1 MFKLCA
7 VIIATIILFFTLPS
21 STAGQVVID
30 GKEIDSFIEQEM
42 QISRIPGLALAI
54 VYNGEPVYLK
64 GYGTAGTSGPATAQT
79 PFIIGSVSKSF
90 TALAAM
96 QLVEEG
102 KLDLDRPVQDY
113 LPWFTMAG
121 EHDPGDIT
129 VRHLLVQTS
138 GIPNAAG
145 VTSLARSS
153 IKTTEEELRALS
165 EVHLASKPGH
175 SYIYSNANYN
185 ILGHL
190 IDRVSES
197 GYVHHV
203 RENIFEPLGMKNSY
217 LSRIEGLDAGM
228 SDGYTKVLGFPLAGE
243 VQYLDNSLAAGFI
256 ISSAEDMCHYLLMHL
271 NGGSYK
277 GNTILTDVGLAELYR
292 PGNVVEGDSVYA
304 MGLVVTED
312 RDSTLVMHDGATQ
325 GFNSGLVFSPEE
337 QWGVVVLTNVGTMIE
352 LPAMPLATGVADM
365 IRGSNPDTGSQ
376 TSRSY
381 YLIGLAIM
389 FALLILAIRSII
401 LLPRKWKERI
411 KENPPQGFL
420 PVVIRLV
427 LPLVLEVAVPL
438 AVFLI
443 IPAGAG
449 FPVWRLLGLYHP
461 DLVWGLLILSGLLLV
476 KVFLRLAL
484 YFKNK
489 PTYRVG

>member
-1 MFKLCA
+1 MFNLCTG
-7 VIIATIILFFTLPS
+7 IITAIILILALPS
-21 STAGQVVID
+21 SSSGQVVID
-30 GKEIDSFIEQEM
+30 GPEIDSFIEQEM
-42 QISRIPGLALAI
+42 QVSRIPGLALAV

-64 GYGTAGTSGPATAQT
+64 GYGTAGSSGPVTART

-90 TALAAM
+90 TALAVM

-102 KLDLDRPVQDY
+102 RLELDRPVKDY

-121 EHDPGDIT
+121 NYDAGEIT

-145 VTSLARSS
+145 VTSLERSS
-153 IKTTEEELRALS
+153 IKTAEEELRALS
-165 EVHLASKPGH
+165 EIPLADRPGH

-185 ILGHL
+185 ILGYL
-190 IDRVSES
+190 VDKVSEN

-203 RENIFEPLGMKNSY
+203 RENIFEPLEMENSY
-217 LSRIEGLDAGM
+217 LSRSDGLEAGM
-228 SDGYTKVLGFPLAGE
+228 SDGHTKVLGFPLAGE

-256 ISSAEDMCHYLLMHL
+256 ISSAEDMSRYLLMHL
-271 NGGSYK
+271 EGGSCE
-277 GNTILTDVGLAELYR
+277 GNTILPGAAMSELYS
-292 PGNVVEGDSVYA
+292 PGNVAEGESVYA
-304 MGLVVTED
+304 MGLVVTD
-312 RDSTLVMHDGATQ
+312 DQGRTLVMHDGATE

-352 LPAMPLATGVADM
+352 LPAMPLAKGVADL
-365 IRGSNPDTGSQ
+365 IRGNNPNTGSQ
-376 TSRSY
+376 TSRNY
-381 YLIGLAIM
+381 YLLGLAIT
-389 FALLILAIRSII
+389 FTLLVLVTRSII
-401 LLPRKWKERI
+401 LLPRKWAGKI
-411 KENPPQGFL
+411 KENPPQGLL
-420 PVVIRLV
+420 PLLIRLV

-438 AVFLI
+438 TVFLI

-476 KVFLRLAL
+476 KAFLRLAL
-484 YFKNK
+484 YLVNK
-489 PTYRVG
+489 PGYQVG